1 VKKNQGKKR
10 STLPSRKKYEEANPV
25 VSFKVSKELY
35 DRLQVAKEKESMSYT
50 DILKVGLGLIE
61 VKMRAE
67 EEVREEGK
75 IDGYDLA
82 EYVYK
87 FSFPCSVCGKPVV
100 LDTEE
105 KKEPLVPMLRFL
117 IKDTTDAQSLFRN
130 QRSGTA

>member
-1 VKKNQGKKR
+1 MNKIKSNKR
-10 STLPSRKKYEEANPV
+10 KPPSRKKYEEANPV
-25 VSFKVSKELY
+25 ISFRVSKELY

-67 EEVREEGK
+67 EEVREEAKEEGQ

-87 FSFPCSVCGKPVV
+87 FSFPCSACGKPVV

-105 KKEPLVPMLRFL
+105 KKEPIRKLLVKNGWGHGDCINR
-117 IKDTTDAQSLFRN
+117 RY
-130 QRSGTA
+130 